1 MLAHSLELPGGV
13 PSGGPGCCLANR
25 RRGLPLSCMK
35 TICCAL
41 GFVVLMGKVLVL
53 HWPRPAL
60 TLVHCP
66 VSSLSTPGLYQAIWV
81 PGAWTGLSH
90 YSSVSWDR
98 TVDLVVVWF
107 LFPVVDSGGVIPF
120 LSDFREGDTWES
132 ERSLDFMH
140 ICLLLICIFLH
151 IRFPYWSSTISVVSS
166 GLWRWRKH
174 QAKTNRRVR
183 TQFMIGIVILGF
195 SFTFSSH

>member
-1 MLAHSLELPGGV
+1 MGLAVVLLRR
-13 PSGGPGCCLANR
+13 ANR
-25 RRGLPLSCMK
+25 RRGLPFSCIK

-98 TVDLVVVWF
+98 TVGWMVDGFGVVWF
-107 LFPVVDSGGVIPF
+107 LFPVAHSGGVIPF
-120 LSDFREGDTWES
+120 LFACH
-132 ERSLDFMH
+132 L
-140 ICLLLICIFLH
+140 
-151 IRFPYWSSTISVVSS
+151 
-166 GLWRWRKH
+166 RKW
-174 QAKTNRRVR
+174 KN
-183 TQFMIGIVILGF
+183 LGF
-195 SFTFSSH
+195 SAYLSLIYTYPGVSSLMQHYFSSFLQGLTLKETSSQDKP